1 MFRYLFWAIGLY
13 ILIRFIFNF
22 VIPVYRA
29 TRQMKGQMR
38 DFQSRMHQDH
48 QTSQNFQE
56 SGNAQKQAKS
66 TVKEGDYIDFEEVK

>member
-1 MFRYLFWAIGLY
+1 MFKYLFWAIGLY

-38 DFQSRMHQDH
+38 DFQSRMQ
-48 QTSQNFQE
+48 QGQEGFEQNA
-56 SGNAQKQAKS
+56 NAQKNAKS
-66 TVKEGDYIDFEEVK
+66 QSKREDYIDFEEIK

>member
-1 MFRYLFWAIGLY
+1 MFKYLFWAIGLY

-38 DFQSRMHQDH
+38 DFQSRMQ
-48 QTSQNFQE
+48 QGQEGFEQNA
-56 SGNAQKQAKS
+56 NAQKSEKS
-66 TVKEGDYIDFEEVK
+66 RSKREDYIDFEEIK

>member
-1 MFRYLFWAIGLY
+1 MFKYLFWAIGLY

-38 DFQSRMHQDH
+38 DFQSRMQ
-48 QTSQNFQE
+48 QGQEGFEQNA
-56 SGNAQKQAKS
+56 NAQKTAKS
-66 TVKEGDYIDFEEVK
+66 QSKREDYIDFEEVK

>member
-1 MFRYLFWAIGLY
+1 MPMFKYLFWAIGLY

-38 DFQSRMHQDH
+38 DFQSRMQ
-48 QTSQNFQE
+48 QGQEGFEQNAD
-56 SGNAQKQAKS
+56 AQKSAKS
-66 TVKEGDYIDFEEVK
+66 QVKREDYIDFEEIK

>member
-1 MFRYLFWAIGLY
+1 MFKYLFWAIGLY

-38 DFQSRMHQDH
+38 DFQSRMQQGQEGFEQQ
-48 QTSQNFQE
+48 QTAEKNN
-56 SGNAQKQAKS
+56 SGVKQ
-66 TVKEGDYIDFEEVK
+66 GDYIDFEEVK